1 MPKLIGPTRRLR
13 VTQFI
18 SDQPCR
24 FHTASADPSR
34 KADGSS
40 RPVPDIDRSH
50 KRTFGSLADQLNYP
64 SQGSGLGAFPVFG
77 VPVGSMSRRTCAS
90 SSATGQCSTPRR
102 TTNSWPGYS

>member
-13 VTQFI
+13 WTQFI

-40 RPVPDIDRSH
+40 RPGAAIRQSDKLPVQAKGTIRSRH
-50 KRTFGSLADQLNYP
+50 S
-64 SQGSGLGAFPVFG
+64 
-77 VPVGSMSRRTCAS
+77 
-90 SSATGQCSTPRR
+90 
-102 TTNSWPGYS
+102 